1 MDAAVMHIGQ
11 KAIVV
16 ALILCAPVLIVGLIV
31 GLLVSIF
38 QAATQIQEATISFVP
53 KIIAVVGACVICGP
67 WMLKILV
74 EFSRDLLTSIPQLV
88 K

>member
-1 MDAAVMHIGQ
+1 MDSAVLHLAQ
-11 KAIVV
+11 KAISV
-16 ALILCAPVLIVGLIV
+16 ALVLCAPVLVVGLTV

-53 KIIAVVGACVICGP
+53 KIIAVVVSGVVFGP
-67 WMLKILV
+67 WMLKMLV
-74 EFSRDLLTSIPQLV
+74 GFSRDLLLSIPQLV